1 MISGISKI
9 IDLNSFQ
16 KTLKVIY
23 IPEFFVT
30 YISFLLPIFEIFLG
44 IFLSIGILTRFISIV
59 MFLLVVIFTIMI
71 SIQMIIGNSVECNC
85 FGSLTKS
92 KMDGLILYWF
102 TVNWNFPYSK

>member
-1 MISGISKI
+1 MKKYLIFSIRLLIGILFIISGISKI

-23 IPEFFVT
+23 IPEFFVS

-71 SIQMIIGNSVECNC
+71 SIQMIIGNSVE
-85 FGSLTKS
+85 
-92 KMDGLILYWF
+92 YY
-102 TVNWNFPYSK
+102 YSAPQFLDR